1 MKILFVCTGNTCR
14 SPMAQA
20 IAEKILSEKGF
31 SVEADSA
38 GIYAVLGQSISEY
51 SKIALENLF
60 GIHSFHHS
68 AQPLTNKLL
77 QEADLVI
84 AMTENHKALIAQ
96 SFGENKKVIAMP
108 VGVGDPFGGA
118 PAVYEACAK
127 NIAEG
132 IEALWEKGYFHD

>member
-38 GIYAVLGQSISEY
+38 GIYAVPGQSISEY

-60 GIHSFHHS
+60 GIHPFHHS

-84 AMTENHKALIAQ
+84 AMTENHKALITQAF
-96 SFGENKKVIAMP
+96 SDSGNVIAMP
-108 VGVGDPFGGA
+108 LEVGDPFGGTLA
-118 PAVYEACAK
+118 LYEACAK
-127 NIAEG
+127 HIAEG
-132 IEALWEKGYFHD
+132 IETLWEQGYFHD